1 MKTHEIDIPVTL
13 PEEEKHYCA
22 DALLEALTTNDG
34 ILGAELD
41 ASRSVLT
48 LKYDPERAS
57 LVAVEGVAEDLGI
70 TLGRQFQ
77 ACAMGVKGL
86 TCDQCALRLEHGL
99 TAVPGIVHAS
109 ANPSAGV
116 LGVQYDVDNVT
127 PAEIERKVSD
137 LGYHVRSSEEE
148 EEPLWVKHRDAF
160 LTAAAGICLIGGI
173 LTEWLGGPHNL
184 AIAFFVGSY
193 IAGGFYAAQNGIKAL
208 FSLALDVDFLM
219 VAAALGAAAID
230 HWEEG
235 AVLLF
240 LFSLGNTLEHY
251 ALGRTRNA
259 IRALMDLSPQQATR
273 ITLANGA
280 REEHIVPVE
289 ALAVGDMV
297 LVRPGEKIPADGTIV
312 VGQTAVDQA
321 AITGESV
328 PVDKDAGDT
337 VFAGTLNGSGALE
350 VRVAKTAQDTTLA
363 KIVQMVEEAR
373 SEKSPTQRFI
383 ETFEEKYA
391 WGVVSVTA
399 LMIFVPW
406 LLLGQDFSTAFYRAM
421 TLLVV
426 ASPCAL
432 VISTPASFLSAI
444 ANGARNGIL
453 FKGGAHLENAAGIKV
468 VAFDKTGT
476 LTYGRPKVTDIV
488 AFDGVAEDE
497 VLRLAAAVEGLS
509 EHPIATAVVNAARD
523 RDLPI
528 PVAKDGKALHGQ
540 GILGTVD
547 DAIVWVGKLSLAEEQ
562 GAAIGDEALTRLAA
576 LESQGKTVVAVG
588 ADRPLG
594 LIAVSDTMR
603 PQAVAAI
610 AALKRLGVQKVVML
624 TGDNR
629 RAAEAIARQAGVDE
643 VHAEL
648 LPADKVRIAKQL
660 QEQYGDAAVIGD
672 GVNDAP
678 ALAAATVGI
687 AMGAA
692 GSDVA
697 LETADVVLMADDLM
711 KLPYAIALGR
721 QATRVVKQNLTFA
734 LSVIVV
740 LILSTF
746 LGVIGLPL
754 GVIGH
759 EGSTVIVVLNGLR
772 LLSYKPKLHLPEGS
786 SSAAAPTVVKTA

>member
-1 MKTHEIDIPVTL
+1 MKTHEIDIPVTM
-13 PEEEKHYCA
+13 PAEKDHYCA
-22 DALLEALTTNDG
+22 DALLAALTTHDG
-34 ILGAELD
+34 ILGAQLD

-48 LKYDPERAS
+48 LKYDPRRAS
-57 LVAVEGVAEDLGI
+57 LMAVEGVAEDLGI

-77 ACAMGVKGL
+77 ACALGVKGL
-86 TCDQCALRLEHGL
+86 TCDQCALRLEHSL
-99 TAVPGIVHAS
+99 ERVPGVVHAS

-116 LGVQYDVDNVT
+116 LGVQYDTGDVT

-137 LGYHVRSSEEE
+137 LGYRVRDDAAEESF
-148 EEPLWVKHRDAF
+148 WSKHHDAI
-160 LTAAAGICLIGGI
+160 LTVVAGVCLVAGIA
-173 LTEWLGGPHNL
+173 TDWLGGPHAL
-184 AIAFFVGSY
+184 ALAFFIGSY
-193 IAGGFYAAQNGIKAL
+193 LAGGFYAAQNGIKAL

-273 ITLANGA
+273 ITMVNGA
-280 REEHIVPVE
+280 REEHVVPVE
-289 ALAVGDMV
+289 ALAVGDTV
-297 LVRPGEKIPADGTIV
+297 LVRPGEKVPADGTV
-312 VGQTAVDQA
+312 VAGQSAVDQA
-321 AITGESV
+321 PITGESV
-328 PVDKDAGDT
+328 PVDKDAGDP

-350 VRVAKTAQDTTLA
+350 VRVTKTAQDTTLA

-391 WGVVSVTA
+391 WGVVTVTA
-399 LMIFVPW
+399 IMIVVPW
-406 LLLGQDFSTAFYRAM
+406 LLLRQDFATAFYRAM

-444 ANGARNGIL
+444 ANGARGGVL
-453 FKGGAHLENAAGIKV
+453 FKGGMHLENAAAVKV

-476 LTYGRPKVTDIV
+476 LTHGRPTLTDIV
-488 AFDGVAEDE
+488 PFDGADE
-497 VLRLAAAVEGLS
+497 ADVLRLAAAVEGLS
-509 EHPIATAVVNAARD
+509 EHPIATAIVNAAKD
-523 RDLPI
+523 RSLAVPA
-528 PVAKDGKALHGQ
+528 AKDGRALHGQ
-540 GILGTVD
+540 GILGTVE
-547 DAIVWVGKLSLAEEQ
+547 AQSVWVGKPSLAEEQ
-562 GAAIGDEALTRLAA
+562 GTPLAEAALAQVAA
-576 LESQGKTVVAVG
+576 LENQGKTVVVIG
-588 ADRPLG
+588 TDRPLG

-603 PQAVAAI
+603 PQAAAAVAA
-610 AALKRLGVQKVVML
+610 LRGLGVQKVVML

-629 RAAEAIARQAGVDE
+629 RAAEAIGRQAGVDE

-648 LPADKVRIAKQL
+648 MPADKVRIAKALEAQH
-660 QEQYGDAAVIGD
+660 GATAVVGD

-678 ALAAATVGI
+678 ALAAATLGI

-746 LGVIGLPL
+746 VGVIGLPL

-759 EGSTVIVVLNGLR
+759 EGSTVIVCLNGLR
-772 LLSYKPKLHLPEGS
+772 LLGYKPRLHLP
-786 SSAAAPTVVKTA
+786 AAKPAYT

>member
-1 MKTHEIDIPVTL
+1 MKTQEIAIPVTM
-13 PEEEKHYCA
+13 PEQEPHYCA
-22 DALLEALTTNDG
+22 DALIEALTTNDG
-34 ILGAELD
+34 ILGAQLD

-57 LVAVEGVAEDLGI
+57 LVTVEGVADDLGI

-77 ACAMGVKGL
+77 ACAMGVTGL

-109 ANPSAGV
+109 ANPAAGV
-116 LGVQYDVDNVT
+116 LGVQYDVADVT

-137 LGYHVRSSEEE
+137 MGYHVRTKDEE
-148 EEPLWVKHRDAF
+148 EEPVWVKHRDAF
-160 LTAAAGICLIGGI
+160 LTAVAGVCLVGGL
-173 LTEWLGGPHNL
+173 LTQWLGGPHNL
-184 AIAFFVGSY
+184 ALAFFIGSY

-273 ITLANGA
+273 ISLVNGA
-280 REEHIVPVE
+280 REERVVPVE

-312 VGQTAVDQA
+312 VGQSAVDQA

-328 PVDKDAGDT
+328 PVDKDTGDT

-391 WGVVSVTA
+391 WGVVTVTA
-399 LMIFVPW
+399 IMIVVPW
-406 LLLGQDFSTAFYRAM
+406 LVLGQDFSTAFYRAM

-488 AFDGVAEDE
+488 AFDGATEDE

-523 RDLPI
+523 RGLPV
-528 PVAKDGKALHGQ
+528 PAAKDGKALHGQ

-547 DAIVWVGKLSLAEEQ
+547 DRVVWVGKPGLAAEQ
-562 GAAIGDEALTRLAA
+562 GATIGEGALAQLAT

-594 LIAVSDTMR
+594 LIAVADTIR

-610 AALKRLGVQKVVML
+610 AALKGLGVQKVVML

-648 LPADKVRIAKQL
+648 LPADKVRLAKAL
-660 QEQYGDAAVIGD
+660 QAQYGDAAVIGD

-721 QATRVVKQNLTFA
+721 QATRVVKQNLAFA
-734 LSVIVV
+734 LSVIVI

-746 LGVIGLPL
+746 VGVIGLPL

-772 LLSYKPKLHLPEGS
+772 LLNYKPKLHAPAN
-786 SSAAAPTVVKTA
+786 AAGAPAQPVARHA

>member
-1 MKTHEIDIPVTL
+1 MKTQEIDIPVAM
-13 PEEEKHYCA
+13 PDEKDHYCA
-22 DALLEALTTNDG
+22 DALLEALTMNEG
-34 ILGAELD
+34 ILGAQLD

-48 LKYDPERAS
+48 LKYDPQRAS
-57 LVAVEGVAEDLGI
+57 LMAVEGVAEDLGI

-86 TCDQCALRLEHGL
+86 TCDQCALRLEHSL
-99 TAVPGIVHAS
+99 ETVPGVVHAS
-109 ANPSAGV
+109 ANPAAGV
-116 LGVQYDVDNVT
+116 LGVQYDTGDVT

-137 LGYHVRSSEEE
+137 LGYHVRDEEAE
-148 EEPLWVKHRDAF
+148 EGLWAKHHDAI
-160 LTAAAGICLIGGI
+160 LTVVAGVCLVSGI
-173 LTEWLGGPHNL
+173 ATEWLGGPHDL
-184 AIAFFVGSY
+184 ALAFFIGSY
-193 IAGGFYAAQNGIKAL
+193 LAGGFYAAQNGIKAL

-273 ITLANGA
+273 ITMVNGA
-280 REEHIVPVE
+280 REEHVVPVE
-289 ALAVGDMV
+289 ALLVGDTV
-297 LVRPGEKIPADGTIV
+297 LVRPGEKIPADGTIL
-312 VGQTAVDQA
+312 VGQSAVDQA

-328 PVDKDAGDT
+328 PVDKDTGDT

-391 WGVVSVTA
+391 WGVVTVTGV
-399 LMIFVPW
+399 MIVVPW
-406 LLLGQDFSTAFYRAM
+406 LLLGQEFSTAFYRAM

-453 FKGGAHLENAAGIKV
+453 FKGGAHLENAAAVKV

-476 LTYGRPKVTDIV
+476 LTHGRPKVTDIV
-488 AFDGVAEDE
+488 PFDGAGEDD

-509 EHPIATAVVNAARD
+509 EHPIAAALVNAAKD
-523 RDLPI
+523 RSLAVPA
-528 PVAKDGKALHGQ
+528 AKDGKALHGQ
-540 GILGTVD
+540 GILGTVEERT
-547 DAIVWVGKLSLAEEQ
+547 VWVGKPSLAEEQ
-562 GAAIGDEALTRLAA
+562 GTAMGVEALAQLAA
-576 LESQGKTVVAVG
+576 LEGQGKTVVAVG
-588 ADRPLG
+588 TDRPLG

-610 AALKRLGVQKVVML
+610 AALKGLGVQKVVML

-629 RAAEAIARQAGVDE
+629 RAAEAIGRQAGVDE

-660 QEQYGDAAVIGD
+660 QEQYGDTAVVGD

-734 LSVIVV
+734 LSVIVI

-746 LGVIGLPL
+746 VGVIGLPL

-772 LLSYKPKLHLPEGS
+772 LLGYKPRLDVSAGS
-786 SSAAAPTVVKTA
+786 TKTTQTVAKPA